1 MIAWASFTAQN
12 LDRGFLQFYSTGQA
26 NIMFDKPIVNSGVAS
41 AASQTAQCNQAMS
54 VSYSSAT
61 TNLDVSIKLCDDPE
75 GQCDNPCPGVLAP
88 QAMGYD
94 LFNSEE
100 TYMDVSINLQAVSTA
115 LAVNMGMV
123 PLNHLVMVPGDNSR
137 ISLLNTMVS
146 QGAIDTATAS
156 RTSSYFG
163 KGADK
168 HAHFSFFFFI
178 LLNFIV
184 YPFFDAPPIQLF
196 RHSSR
201 SHPAYLLVIFHTSYD
216 SDISIQLILYLLEIH
231 TAIPRTCLCRTPTL
245 GSPGTPSAWCVSATR
260 WPIP

>member
-1 MIAWASFTAQN
+1 
-12 LDRGFLQFYSTGQA
+12 
-26 NIMFDKPIVNSGVAS
+26 MFDKPILNSGVAS

-100 TYMDVSINLQAVSTA
+100 TYMDLSINLQAVSTA

-137 ISLLNTMVS
+137 ISLLDTMVS

-163 KGADK
+163 KCADT
-168 HAHFSFFFFI
+168 
-178 LLNFIV
+178 LL
-184 YPFFDAPPIQLF
+184 
-196 RHSSR
+196 
-201 SHPAYLLVIFHTSYD
+201 
-216 SDISIQLILYLLEIH
+216 
-231 TAIPRTCLCRTPTL
+231 
-245 GSPGTPSAWCVSATR
+245 
-260 WPIP
+260 

>member
-1 MIAWASFTAQN
+1 MIAWSSFTAQN

-41 AASQTAQCNQAMS
+41 AASQTQECNQPMS

-61 TNLDVSIKLCDDPE
+61 TNLEMSIKLCDDAE
-75 GQCDNPCPGVLAP
+75 GGCDNPCPGVLAP

-100 TYMDVSINLQAVSTA
+100 TNLDLTINLQAVSTA

-137 ISLLNTMVS
+137 LTLLDTMVS
-146 QGAIDTATAS
+146 QGAIDAATAS

-163 KGADK
+163 ENAEYLSSYLSSLSW
-168 HAHFSFFFFI
+168 FY
-178 LLNFIV
+178 L
-184 YPFFDAPPIQLF
+184 AP
-196 RHSSR
+196 
-201 SHPAYLLVIFHTSYD
+201 
-216 SDISIQLILYLLEIH
+216 LI
-231 TAIPRTCLCRTPTL
+231 P
-245 GSPGTPSAWCVSATR
+245 
-260 WPIP
+260 